1 MCDHRRLLILY
12 SPTTSRKLQAKPNY
26 RHFIISKLTRRLPGL
41 EVFKGL
47 WFSKDPLGAKQ
58 GTNPPF
64 FLRLH
69 SFIYSPALPF
79 GHLSVLFPI
88 ILSISIHPSFRP
100 PLRTHPP
107 IHVLTHPPIHSATCM
122 HSITSSHNAQSL
134 QSRGAFS
141 KSNLQSRI
149 KCCFQGDGCMEEWI
163 ERWMNRKMD
172 GWMDGKQM
180 KGRKGP
186 RGYQGNQD
194 SMTTWQPFF
203 MFGYLK
209 CSAILYW
216 KLILVTRQMMARK

>member
-1 MCDHRRLLILY
+1 MITDVFLFYILLQLLVNCRRNRIIDTSSFPS
-12 SPTTSRKLQAKPNY
+12 SPGGSLVSRCLRGCGFQRNPLVPN
-26 RHFIISKLTRRLPGL
+26 RALTRPS
-41 EVFKGL
+41 
-47 WFSKDPLGAKQ
+47 FSDCTHSSTRPLFHSVICRC
-58 GTNPPF
+58 F
-64 FLRLH
+64 FLSSYL
-69 SFIYSPALPF
+69 YL
-79 GHLSVLFPI
+79 
-88 ILSISIHPSFRP
+88 SIHPSVRP
-100 PLRTHPP
+100 FGH
-107 IHVLTHPPIHSATCM
+107 THPPIHSATCM
-122 HSITSSHNAQSL
+122 HSIASSHNAQSL

-163 ERWMNRKMD
+163 ERCMDRKMD